1 MKKMFWVLLIL
12 CLGLA
17 GCSNGVIKKGADL
30 PKSDEEYLKAIHT
43 KMLEINKCI
52 SKEDYVGA
60 ENYIEEI
67 KSTYASN
74 TNEATIIVTIETYY
88 NDIGK
93 NISYEEYIEKTK
105 ELSFLYNNKAIDK
118 ITLSEE
124 DFAKMKIN
132 MDL

>member
-1 MKKMFWVLLIL
+1 MKKIFCLLLIL
-12 CLGLA
+12 CFGLV
-17 GCSNGVIKKGADL
+17 GCSNSVARKGADL
-30 PKSDEEYLKAIHT
+30 PKSDEEYLKAMHT

-60 ENYIEEI
+60 ENHIEEI

-74 TNEATIIVTIETYY
+74 TNEAAIIVTIETYY
-88 NDIGK
+88 NDIEE

-132 MDL
+132 VDL

>member
-1 MKKMFWVLLIL
+1 MKKIVCLLLVL
-12 CLGLA
+12 CLGLV
-17 GCSNGVIKKGADL
+17 GCNNSVVRKGADL
-30 PKSDEEYLKAIHT
+30 PKSDEEYLKAMHT

-52 SKEDYVGA
+52 SKEDYVEAG
-60 ENYIEEI
+60 NHIEEI
-67 KSTYASN
+67 KSQYASN

>member
-1 MKKMFWVLLIL
+1 MKKTVCLLVIL
-12 CLGLA
+12 CLGLV
-17 GCSNGVIKKGADL
+17 GCSNSVVRKGADL
-30 PKSDEEYLKAIHT
+30 TKPDEEYLKAVHE

-52 SKEDYVGA
+52 SKEDYAGA
-60 ENYIEEI
+60 ENHIEEI

-88 NDIGK
+88 NDIGE

-132 MDL
+132 VDL